1 MAGKETRRQRGR
13 RNGLELVARV
23 LGELRNQRTTFDVSM
38 DALASQLGCSKS
50 TVSRRLAGQD
60 ATTVVGLSELASAL
74 GMEVSVG
81 LHPVGDPIRDA
92 GQRGT
97 GKRFDA
103 ILAPAWAVT
112 DEVPFPIAG
121 DQRAWDKFLRLRESI
136 PPYLVGV
143 DIEARIR
150 DIQALVRRTRLRERD
165 GGVDAILIV
174 LSESST
180 NRRLLGQLLDALG
193 PAYLTSARAIL
204 GALRNGRPLP
214 GSGVI
219 LI

>member
-1 MAGKETRRQRGR
+1 MASKETRRQRGR

-112 DEVPFPIAG
+112 DEVPFPMAG

-174 LSESST
+174 LSDSAT
-180 NRRLLGQLLDALG
+180 NRRLVDELRHSLGGSYATLPRTIFRQLRSGETL
-193 PAYLTSARAIL
+193 S
-204 GALRNGRPLP
+204 
-214 GSGVI
+214 GSGMI
-219 LI
+219 LV